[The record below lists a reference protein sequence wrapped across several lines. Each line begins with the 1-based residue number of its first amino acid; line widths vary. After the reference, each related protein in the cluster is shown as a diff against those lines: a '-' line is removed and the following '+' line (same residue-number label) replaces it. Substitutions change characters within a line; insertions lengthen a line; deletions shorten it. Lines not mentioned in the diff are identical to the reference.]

1 MAWNEPGGNDRDP
14 WGGRRKGNDG
24 PPDLDEALKNFQNKL
39 SQLFGGKG
47 GGKDTGGGGGS
58 TGFFSSGLI
67 VLVLLVALGLFAF
80 HSVYIIDEKE
90 RAVVLRLGVYNDTKS
105 PGLHIIPPLI
115 NKVFVVNTTEIRDY
129 STGGLMLTEDE
140 SIVELPVTVQY
151 NITNAKDFILNVRDP
166 VISLQHATDSAL
178 RHVVGSS
185 ELDQVLGE
193 GRNVLREEL
202 LTRLQSYLK
211 AYGAGIN
218 IVGVNIRKG
227 EPPSEVKAA
236 FDDVIKAKE
245 DEERLKNQAQ
255 AYANEIVPVARG
267 AAQRAIEEANA
278 YKDRVVAKAEG
289 EADRFNKILKEYNKA
304 PEVTRERLY
313 LDAIEQVMA
322 NSTKVMVDVEG
333 GNNLLYLPIDKLV
346 SQPESSPSNSRTN
359 VLSPEIVRQ
368 VTDSVIQQLQ
378 RDSQSRRREVR

>member
-1 MAWNEPGGNDRDP
+1 MAWNEPGGNNQDP
-14 WGGRRKGNDG
+14 WGGKRNNNGNEG
-24 PPDLDEALKNFQNKL
+24 PPDLDEALRKFQDKL
-39 SQLFGGKG
+39 NQLFGGKG
-47 GGKDTGGGGGS
+47 GGGNGS
-58 TGFFSSGLI
+58 NDGPGLFSNGFLGLGA
-67 VLVLLVALGLFAF
+67 LVVAALLVFNAI
-80 HSVYIIDEKE
+80 HIIDEKE
-90 RAVVLRLGVYNDTKS
+90 RAVVLRLGVYNDTKG
-105 PGLHIIPPLI
+105 PGFHIIFPLL

-151 NITNAKDFILNVRDP
+151 NIDNAKDFVLNVRDP

-185 ELDQVLGE
+185 EIDQVLGE

-202 LTRLQSYLK
+202 RTRLQDYLT

-218 IVGVNIRKG
+218 IVEVNIRKG
-227 EPPSEVKAA
+227 EPPSEVKEA

-278 YKDRVVAKAEG
+278 YRDRVVAKAEG
-289 EADRFNKILKEYNKA
+289 EADRFNKILTEYNKA

-333 GNNLLYLPIDKLV
+333 GNNLLYLPLDKIV
-346 SQPESSPSNSRTN
+346 SQAESSQSSNNVSPS
-359 VLSPEIVRQ
+359 VVRQ
-368 VTDSVIQQLQ
+368 VTDNVIQQLQ